1 MLSLIF
7 VSFFVVLLG
16 LGFSMTLS
24 YGAAFIIPAIATGFT
39 QYDMMSI
46 VEWLCKAAGKSTY
59 VAIALFV
66 VSGNIMSKGKLTE
79 QIFAFFQYFLG
90 KSRSC
95 IPMVAVL
102 TAIFYGMISGS
113 GMAVVAAVGAMVLP
127 MLIDYGYDRA
137 FFAAMLAAAG
147 SLGQLIPPSSA
158 ILQYCAMAGTDE
170 GQMFKVGAVIGFTC
184 AIVLL
189 ALTLIHC
196 RKDTG
201 DMEKSRKAYE
211 SLKAEGF
218 AKVVGTS
225 IWGLLSPVIILGG
238 IFSNL
243 LSVVE
248 AAAISVVYACIVS
261 LFIYKS
267 LDLKGLWE
275 AFKGSV
281 KNVAS
286 VAMMLAFAV
295 AFSSL
300 LDVFHGGDIIA
311 AAITSVL
318 STPTAFIIASVVVM
332 SIGMM
337 FMNPIAIIVPIVAP
351 IAASFGIDPM
361 VYGAGMSGI
370 VAIGSL
376 TPPFGCIPVYYVTDR
391 KGASD
396 DNCKESASVLG
407 RYDTDYFDLY
417 AFPAVKCVGI
427 PIKTGR
433 IMYGI
438 QTHWRTD
445 SGWYRL
451 CK

>member
-376 TPPFGCIPVYYVTDR
+376 TPPFGVSLYIMSPIAKVHPMTIARTVLPFWGVMTLIILI
-391 KGASD
+391 SMLFPQL
-396 DNCKESASVLG
+396 SVW
-407 RYDTDYFDLY
+407 
-417 AFPAVKCVGI
+417 A
-427 PIKTGR
+427 
-433 IMYGI
+433 
-438 QTHWRTD
+438 
-445 SGWYRL
+445 YR
-451 CK
+451 

>member
-1 MLSLIF
+1 MLALIF
-7 VSFFVVLLG
+7 TSFFIVLIG

-24 YGAAFIIPAIATGFT
+24 YGAAFIIPAFATGFSE
-39 QYDMMSI
+39 YNMENI
-46 VEWLCKAAGKSTY
+46 VQWLCSAAGKTTY

-66 VSGNIMSKGKLTE
+66 VSGNIMSQGKLTE

-90 KSRSC
+90 KSKSC
-95 IPMVAVL
+95 IPIVAVL

-127 MLIDYGYDRA
+127 MLIEYGYNRA

-158 ILQYCAMAGTDE
+158 ILQYCAMAGTNETD
-170 GQMFKVGAVIGFTC
+170 MFKVGAVIGFTC
-184 AIVLL
+184 AA
-189 ALTLIHC
+189 ALVIITFIHC

-201 DMEKSRKAYE
+201 NMEKSLKAYE
-211 SLKAEGF
+211 ELKAHGF
-218 AKVVGTS
+218 SKVVGTS

-238 IFSNL
+238 IFTNI

-248 AAAISVVYACIVS
+248 AAAVSVVYACIVS

-267 LDLKGLWE
+267 LDLKGLWD

-300 LDVFHGGDIIA
+300 LDVFNGGEVIA
-311 AAITSVL
+311 KAITSVL
-318 STPTAFIIASVVVM
+318 STPSAFIVASVVVM
-332 SIGMM
+332 SVGMM

-361 VYGAGMSGI
+361 VYGAGMAGI

-376 TPPFGCIPVYYVTDR
+376 TPPFGVSLYIMSPIAKVHPMTIAKR
-391 KGASD
+391 
-396 DNCKESASVLG
+396 VLPLWG
-407 RYDTDYFDLY
+407 LM
-417 AFPAVKCVGI
+417 
-427 PIKTGR
+427 TGL
-433 IMYGI
+433 ILMYMLLP
-438 QTHWRTD
+438 Q
-445 SGWYRL
+445 L
-451 CK
+451 CMWAYK

>member
-1 MLSLIF
+1 MLGLIF
-7 VSFFVVLLG
+7 ISFFVVLLG
-16 LGFSMTLS
+16 LGFSMTLA
-24 YGAAFIIPAIATGFT
+24 YGAAFIIPALATGFSL
-39 QYDMMSI
+39 YDMETI

-66 VSGNIMSKGKLTE
+66 VSGNIMSQGKLTE
-79 QIFAFFQYFLG
+79 QIYAFFQYFLG
-90 KSRSC
+90 KYKSC
-95 IPMVAVL
+95 VPIVSVL

-127 MLIDYGYDRA
+127 MLIDYEYDRG

-170 GQMFKVGAVIGFTC
+170 GDMFKVGAVIGFTC
-184 AIVLL
+184 AA
-189 ALTLIHC
+189 ALVILTFVHC
-196 RKDTG
+196 RRDTG
-201 DMEKSRKAYE
+201 NTEKAMKAYKE
-211 SLKAEGF
+211 LKAQGF
-218 AKVVGTS
+218 KKVIGTS

-238 IFSNL
+238 IFTEL
-243 LSVVE
+243 LTVVE
-248 AAAISVVYACIVS
+248 AAAISVVYACFVA

-267 LDLKGLWE
+267 LDLKGLWN
-275 AFKGSV
+275 AFRGSV

-300 LDVFHGGDIIA
+300 LDIFNGGEVIA

-318 STPTAFIIASVVVM
+318 STPTAFVLASVVVM
-332 SIGMM
+332 SVGMM

-351 IAASFGIDPM
+351 IAAGFGLDPM

-376 TPPFGCIPVYYVTDR
+376 TPPFGVSLYIMSPISKVHPMTIAKKVLPFWGLMTAIITFYMLFPQF
-391 KGASD
+391 
-396 DNCKESASVLG
+396 SVWA
-407 RYDTDYFDLY
+407 Y
-417 AFPAVKCVGI
+417 K
-427 PIKTGR
+427 
-433 IMYGI
+433 
-438 QTHWRTD
+438 
-445 SGWYRL
+445 
-451 CK
+451 

>member
-1 MLSLIF
+1 
-7 VSFFVVLLG
+7 
-16 LGFSMTLS
+16 
-24 YGAAFIIPAIATGFT
+24 
-39 QYDMMSI
+39 
-46 VEWLCKAAGKSTY
+46 
-59 VAIALFV
+59 
-66 VSGNIMSKGKLTE
+66 
-79 QIFAFFQYFLG
+79 
-90 KSRSC
+90 
-95 IPMVAVL
+95 
-102 TAIFYGMISGS
+102 
-113 GMAVVAAVGAMVLP
+113 
-127 MLIDYGYDRA
+127 
-137 FFAAMLAAAG
+137 
-147 SLGQLIPPSSA
+147 
-158 ILQYCAMAGTDE
+158 
-170 GQMFKVGAVIGFTC
+170 
-184 AIVLL
+184 
-189 ALTLIHC
+189 
-196 RKDTG
+196 
-201 DMEKSRKAYE
+201 MEKSRKAYE

-376 TPPFGCIPVYYVTDR
+376 TPPFGVSLYIMSPIAKVHPMTIAR
-391 KGASD
+391 KVLPFWGVMTLIILIYMLFPQL
-396 DNCKESASVLG
+396 SVW
-407 RYDTDYFDLY
+407 
-417 AFPAVKCVGI
+417 A
-427 PIKTGR
+427 
-433 IMYGI
+433 
-438 QTHWRTD
+438 
-445 SGWYRL
+445 YR
-451 CK
+451 

>member
-376 TPPFGCIPVYYVTDR
+376 TPPFGVSLYIMSPIAKVHPMTIER
-391 KGASD
+391 KVLPFWGVMTLIILIYMLFPQL
-396 DNCKESASVLG
+396 SVW
-407 RYDTDYFDLY
+407 
-417 AFPAVKCVGI
+417 A
-427 PIKTGR
+427 
-433 IMYGI
+433 
-438 QTHWRTD
+438 
-445 SGWYRL
+445 YR
-451 CK
+451 

>member
-158 ILQYCAMAGTDE
+158 VLQYCAMAGTDE

-248 AAAISVVYACIVS
+248 AAAVSVVYACIVS

-337 FMNPIAIIVPIVAP
+337 FMNPIRWYTALVCPVSWQSVP
-351 IAASFGIDPM
+351 
-361 VYGAGMSGI
+361 
-370 VAIGSL
+370 
-376 TPPFGCIPVYYVTDR
+376 
-391 KGASD
+391 
-396 DNCKESASVLG
+396 
-407 RYDTDYFDLY
+407 
-417 AFPAVKCVGI
+417 
-427 PIKTGR
+427 
-433 IMYGI
+433 
-438 QTHWRTD
+438 
-445 SGWYRL
+445 
-451 CK
+451 

>member
-376 TPPFGCIPVYYVTDR
+376 TPPFGVSLYIMSPIARCIR
-391 KGASD
+391 
-396 DNCKESASVLG
+396 
-407 RYDTDYFDLY
+407 
-417 AFPAVKCVGI
+417 
-427 PIKTGR
+427 
-433 IMYGI
+433 
-438 QTHWRTD
+438 
-445 SGWYRL
+445 
-451 CK
+451 

>member
-1 MLSLIF
+1 MLALIF
-7 VSFFVVLLG
+7 TSFFIVLIG
-16 LGFSMTLS
+16 FGFSMTLS
-24 YGAAFIIPAIATGFT
+24 YGAAFIIPAFATGFS
-39 QYDMMSI
+39 QYNMENI
-46 VEWLCKAAGKSTY
+46 VQWLCSAAGKTTY

-66 VSGNIMSKGKLTE
+66 VSGNIMSQGKLTE

-90 KSRSC
+90 RSKSC
-95 IPMVAVL
+95 IPIVAVL

-127 MLIDYGYDRA
+127 MLIEYGYNRA

-170 GQMFKVGAVIGFTC
+170 SDMFKVGAVIGFTC
-184 AIVLL
+184 AA
-189 ALTLIHC
+189 ALVIITLIHC
-196 RKDTG
+196 QKDTG
-201 DMEKSRKAYE
+201 DTEKSLKAYE
-211 SLKAEGF
+211 ELKAQGF
-218 AKVVGTS
+218 GKVVGTS

-238 IFSNL
+238 IFTNL

-248 AAAISVVYACIVS
+248 AAAVSVVYACFVS

-300 LDVFHGGDIIA
+300 LDVFNGGEVIA
-311 AAITSVL
+311 SAITSVL
-318 STPTAFIIASVVVM
+318 STPTAFVIASVVVM
-332 SIGMM
+332 SVGMM

-351 IAASFGIDPM
+351 IAASFGLDPM
-361 VYGAGMSGI
+361 VYGAGMAGI

-376 TPPFGCIPVYYVTDR
+376 TPPFGVSLYIMSPIAKVHPMTIAKKVLPLWGLMTGIILMYMLFPQL
-391 KGASD
+391 
-396 DNCKESASVLG
+396 SVWA
-407 RYDTDYFDLY
+407 Y
-417 AFPAVKCVGI
+417 K
-427 PIKTGR
+427 
-433 IMYGI
+433 
-438 QTHWRTD
+438 
-445 SGWYRL
+445 
-451 CK
+451 

>member
-7 VSFFVVLLG
+7 ISFFVVLLG

-24 YGAAFIIPAIATGFT
+24 YGAAFIIPAIAGGFT

-189 ALTLIHC
+189 MLTLIHC

-300 LDVFHGGDIIA
+300 LDVFHGGDVIA

-351 IAASFGIDPM
+351 IAASFGIDAM

-376 TPPFGCIPVYYVTDR
+376 TPPFGVSLYIMSPIAKVHPMTIAKKVLPFWAVMTLIILIYMLFPQL
-391 KGASD
+391 
-396 DNCKESASVLG
+396 SAW
-407 RYDTDYFDLY
+407 T
-417 AFPAVKCVGI
+417 
-427 PIKTGR
+427 
-433 IMYGI
+433 
-438 QTHWRTD
+438 
-445 SGWYRL
+445 YR
-451 CK
+451 